1 MTTSLIQFESRDKIL
16 LATSWTEILMSLIL
30 LQKTFSLR
38 KPKVAIFAD
47 VIKTANIFIKKTFKD
62 SKKSKK
68 KLETM
73 Y

>member
-1 MTTSLIQFESRDKIL
+1 
-16 LATSWTEILMSLIL
+16 MSLIL

-62 SKKSKK
+62 SKKVKK
-68 KLETM
+68 IRNHVLKSDVYL
-73 Y
+73 YFLI